1 MPPTSP
7 HVAPIN
13 GQDAAQLQLGCLPD
27 VDQCTAPAKRYRS
40 IAADLLSDLG
50 GPGECSTSER
60 ELVRRISAL
69 GVLCGQIET
78 RIVKGE
84 SLSDTELANY
94 LGALN
99 AQGRASARLG
109 LRRRA
114 KPVPSLSDY
123 LSQYDSEKESAA

>member
-13 GQDAAQLQLGCLPD
+13 GQDAAHLQLGCLPD
-27 VDQCTAPAKRYRS
+27 VDQRTATAKRYRAL
-40 IAADLLSDLG
+40 AADLLSDLG
-50 GPGECSTSER
+50 GSSECSTN
-60 ELVRRISAL
+60 ELELIRRISAL
-69 GVLCGQIET
+69 GVLCSQVET
-78 RIVKGE
+78 RIVRGE
-84 SLSDTELANY
+84 SLSETEHANY
-94 LGALN
+94 IAALN

-123 LSQYDSEKESAA
+123 LSHYDSEKEGAA